1 MRGERVASAMKIA
14 VCAAVVAAG
23 FSVAA
28 VADDAHHHRH
38 QHHHQTLP
46 PAAGAL
52 SGNSLYQL
60 ESAWLNQDGAVQ
72 PLRALAGKP
81 VVAAMIYTSCEFA
94 CPLIVRDMLAI
105 QHALGGDGEVGD
117 GDVGD
122 GAVGGGD
129 IPPRHPRS
137 LLSGGDGEVGD
148 AGVGGDGDV
157 GDGAAGDT
165 PTAQFVLFSFD
176 PARDTPSA
184 MRDYAAKKSLPAPQW
199 KLLAADDDATLEL
212 AVALGVRFQ
221 PIAGGDFAHS
231 NIVFVLDCG
240 GEIIHRQEG
249 LNIPPAKAV
258 AAIRTAL
265 ADCG

>member
-1 MRGERVASAMKIA
+1 MKIA
-14 VCAAVVAAG
+14 VCAAAVVAAG

-28 VADDAHHHRH
+28 AADDAHHHRH
-38 QHHHQTLP
+38 QHQHQTLP

-60 ESAWLNQDGAVQ
+60 ESAWLNQDGTVQ

-105 QHALGGDGEVGD
+105 QTAL
-117 GDVGD
+117 
-122 GAVGGGD
+122 
-129 IPPRHPRS
+129 
-137 LLSGGDGEVGD
+137 
-148 AGVGGDGDV
+148 GGDGDV
-157 GDGAAGDT
+157 GDAGIGGDGDVSDGAAGDDR

-176 PARDTPSA
+176 PARDTPRA

-199 KLLAADDDATLEL
+199 QLLAADDDATLEL

>member
-1 MRGERVASAMKIA
+1 MKTA

-28 VADDAHHHRH
+28 AADDAHHHRH
-38 QHHHQTLP
+38 QHQHQTLP

-105 QHALGGDGEVGD
+105 QHALGGDG
-117 GDVGD
+117 
-122 GAVGGGD
+122 
-129 IPPRHPRS
+129 
-137 LLSGGDGEVGD
+137 
-148 AGVGGDGDV
+148 DV
-157 GDGAAGDT
+157 GDGAAGDDH

-176 PARDTPSA
+176 PARDTPRA
-184 MRDYAAKKSLPAPQW
+184 MRDYAAKKSLPAPHW
-199 KLLAADDDATLEL
+199 ELLAADDDATLEL

>member
-1 MRGERVASAMKIA
+1 MRGERVASAMKTA

-23 FSVAA
+23 FSIAA
-28 VADDAHHHRH
+28 AADDAHHHRH

-105 QHALGGDGEVGD
+105 QHALGGDG
-117 GDVGD
+117 DVGD
-122 GAVGGGD
+122 G
-129 IPPRHPRS
+129 
-137 LLSGGDGEVGD
+137 E
-148 AGVGGDGDV
+148 
-157 GDGAAGDT
+157 AGDT

-176 PARDTPSA
+176 PARDTPRA

-199 KLLAADDDATLEL
+199 ELLAADDDATLEL

-221 PIAGGDFAHS
+221 PVAGGDFAHS